1 MQFSFYKNDIKGVL
15 KSMSN
20 NESKDIELG
29 NAELSRNYAE
39 GGEE

>member
-1 MQFSFYKNDIKGVL
+1 MDD
-15 KSMSN
+15 
-20 NESKDIELG
+20 NENKDIELG